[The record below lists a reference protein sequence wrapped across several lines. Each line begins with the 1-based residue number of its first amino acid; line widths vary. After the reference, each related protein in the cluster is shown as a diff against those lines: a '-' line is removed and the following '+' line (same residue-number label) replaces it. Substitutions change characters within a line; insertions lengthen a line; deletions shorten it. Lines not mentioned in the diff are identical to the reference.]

1 MKQILF
7 FLYGEINTDGR
18 VQRSIDFV
26 KSLGNIEIHLVS
38 CGMIDFPI
46 EGVVQHQTK
55 LKPLGLKNYL
65 QFRQDAKRIIKT
77 VDAKNTL
84 FYLHDYYSILLAPI
98 VKSVKGTF
106 IYDAHE
112 LLLKAP
118 GQKYTLREKLFI
130 WAEKRWAKDA
140 YRVIAANAERENVM
154 KDVYGLTNT
163 LNVLN
168 IADYKYK
175 QVAGTIDTEADWIVY
190 QGVVTESR
198 KLSFFIKALKHL
210 PSNYKL
216 MIIGGGPDG
225 GPGDRE
231 LLEGI
236 AKAEGLMERVHF
248 TGRLAN
254 KDMMEKLKE
263 CKVGIIT
270 YPFNTYNNIYCSP
283 NKIYEYTAIGM
294 PVISSKQPFL
304 EKVVTYY
311 KIGGLFDPENS
322 EAFANT
328 VEKIILHYEE
338 YTANIPTF
346 IKDYNITKEREKFV
360 QALKPLF
367 SFK

>member
-1 MKQILF
+1 MISTVYL

-18 VQRSIDFV
+18 VQRSLDFF
-26 KSLGNIEIHLVS
+26 KTFGNIEIHLVS

-46 EGVVQHQTK
+46 SGVIQHQTK

-65 QFRQDAKRIIKT
+65 KFRKDAKRIIKE
-77 VDAKNTL
+77 VDAENTL

-98 VKSVKGTF
+98 VKSVNGTF

-112 LLLKAP
+112 LLLKAS

-140 YRVIAANAERENVM
+140 YRVIAANAEREKVM

-168 IADYKYK
+168 IADYEYK
-175 QVAGTIDTEADWIVY
+175 QVAGTVETDADWIVY

-198 KLSFFIKALKHL
+198 KLSFFIKALRHL

-216 MIIGGGPDG
+216 LIIGGGSDG
-225 GPGDRE
+225 GPGDRD

-236 AKAEGLMERVHF
+236 AKAEGLLERVHF

-270 YPFNTYNNIYCSP
+270 YPFNTYNNIFCSP
-283 NKIYEYTAIGM
+283 NKLYEYTAIGM

-304 EKVVTYY
+304 EKVIKEY
-311 KIGGLFDPENS
+311 KIGGLFDFEN
-322 EAFANT
+322 EKAFAET
-328 VEKIILHYEE
+328 VQEIVSHYEV
-338 YTANIPTF
+338 YTRNIPAF
-346 IKDYNITKEREKFV
+346 IEDYNIKNERNKFIIAVKE
-360 QALKPLF
+360 LF
-367 SFK
+367 S

>member
-1 MKQILF
+1 MKKVYL

-18 VQRSIDFV
+18 VQRSMEFL
-26 KSLGNIEIHLVS
+26 KSIGDIEIHLVS
-38 CGMIDFPI
+38 CGLIDFPI
-46 EGVVQHQTK
+46 EGIIQHQIK
-55 LKPLGLKNYL
+55 LKPLGVTNYL
-65 QFRQDAKRIIKT
+65 MFRRDAKRVIKS
-77 VDAKNTL
+77 VDSKTTI

-118 GQKYTLREKLFI
+118 GQKYTLREKFFI
-130 WAEKRWAKDA
+130 WTERRWAKDA
-140 YRVIAANAERENVM
+140 YRVITANAEREKVM
-154 KDVYGLTNT
+154 KDVYGLANT

-168 IADYKYK
+168 IADYKYR
-175 QVAGTIDTEADWIVY
+175 QVAGTVHSDADWIVY

-198 KLSFFIKALKHL
+198 KLSFFIKSLKFL

-231 LLEGI
+231 LLEKI
-236 AKAEGLMERVHF
+236 AENEGLSDRVHF
-248 TGRLAN
+248 TGRMAN

-283 NKIYEYTAIGM
+283 NKLYEYTAIGM

-304 EKVVTYY
+304 EKVITEYR
-311 KIGGLFDPENS
+311 IGGMFDFEN
-322 EAFANT
+322 EKRFAET
-328 VEKIILHYEE
+328 VLEIISNYGK
-338 YTANIPTF
+338 YTRNIPRF
-346 IKDYNITKEREKFV
+346 IQDYNIQNEKEKFIH
-360 QALKPLF
+360 ALKELF
-367 SFK
+367 